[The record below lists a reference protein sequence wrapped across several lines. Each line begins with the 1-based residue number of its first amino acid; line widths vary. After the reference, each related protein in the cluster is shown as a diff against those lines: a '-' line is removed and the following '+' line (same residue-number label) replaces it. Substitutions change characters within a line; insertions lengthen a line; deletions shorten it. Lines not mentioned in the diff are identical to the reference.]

1 MVEIDE
7 IELKPLKDGG
17 VYKVRFKSMPC
28 TSVAKAWM
36 KYLNRA
42 VEGRNIDFV
51 PEFPEF
57 FEIVGEKEEN

>member
-17 VYKVRFKSMPC
+17 VYKVRFKAVPRPSLC
-28 TSVAKAWM
+28 GEWM
-36 KYLNRA
+36 KILNRA

-51 PEFPEF
+51 PELPQY
-57 FEIVGEKEEN
+57 FEIVGEEEEN

>member
-17 VYKVRFKSMPC
+17 VYKVRFKRLPSAPLC
-28 TSVAKAWM
+28 GEWM
-36 KYLNRA
+36 ECLNCA
-42 VEGRNIDFV
+42 VEGRDITFV
-51 PEFPEF
+51 PELPEF